1 MLPFRSSVAAVV
13 AALAAL
19 GVLGAPAAS
28 AAAAS
33 VSASTSP
40 AASASARTT
49 EPSITVAPENDGVV
63 KANGSLSL
71 TVTVRNRTG
80 SDLPQTSAELYLI
93 RTPVGSRTDLSNW
106 LGDTSIEGYL
116 GSAVQPIAIPVVPA
130 HQSVSVT
137 GVTVPSALLRL
148 TGTTFGARKIAVA
161 YQNSSSNL
169 VGRAAFT
176 WEPSTVTAPTGV
188 SVAMPITVPATTG
201 QFLTAASLA
210 ADTGPAGTLTAQL
223 DATAGRNVAL
233 GIDPRI
239 IVSIRRLGVN
249 APPSAL
255 AWLDRL
261 ERTHNEKFALPY
273 ADADVT
279 GLRQAGATSILAPI
293 ALDQGIDPKNFPGA
307 TTPPPTPTGT
317 PTGTV
322 TPLAPPASSTGTTA
336 AATPGAAG
344 SGSTATG
351 GSSSAPGSVTSQ
363 PAQPGNQPTLP
374 TTATLTQFPYAL
386 NGMAWPTEDSISTAD
401 LDALALAGDTTTIV
415 ASANTTAGSNTTLA
429 ASETISAHHAL
440 VSDSKMSGLLQEAV
454 TAGSDTV
461 WNRDVAM
468 LTATLATVTREG
480 APGTVLLTLDRMWPS
495 DPTRLA
501 RTLDA
506 LDSMDWVTPTDLTTA
521 AAAAPGSVNLAD
533 HHEPDTRRDQLAR
546 LVHAES
552 QVAAFATAVTT
563 PALVTA
569 PFRLNVLTAAS
580 KEWRADP
587 AGLQR
592 AVDQVAKQATATASS
607 VGVVDSSSI
616 TLLGD
621 KSSLPVSVRNK
632 SAWPVTVMLT
642 VTPSNSFLRVTR
654 PATQVT
660 VQPDST
666 YRVTIPVQSV
676 ANGKVQVMLS
686 LTSPTGV
693 RIAPSNSVEINVQ
706 AQWES
711 IITGLAAAAV
721 VLIFGLGIVRNIRRR
736 IRRRRLGLPPENEPD
751 PNRPIEPDS
760 ENSATAHNASGRG
773 ADAQGPWGGDARH
786 DDGFHDDQWHDEWHD
801 DQLHDEWHDDQ
812 LRDGLFHGAPRSA
825 SQQAGALAAA
835 AEAQSRPAQSPESG
849 AVASAAIAG
858 AATALAAPTGD
869 QLQDAID
876 RSGAGAGL
884 PGGPRI
890 APDAG
895 YWPKELPLTGASQQ
909 PQVDASS
916 AAERGLGRASALLA
930 AGTMFSRVL
939 GFVKTFVLAAAI
951 GQSGSDAANA
961 FAVSN
966 QLPNSVYTLIAGGL
980 LSAALIPQ
988 IVRATRHPDG
998 GQRYINKIVT
1008 IGVVVFLAVTIVA
1021 TVAAPVLVG
1030 LYSQSASHGGK
1041 GFSEATTALAVAFA
1055 FWCLPQILFYALY
1068 SLLGEVLNAR
1078 QVFGPFTWAP
1088 LLNNVIAIAG
1098 LIVFIALFG
1107 TRQENSAPIDW
1118 NPTKIAVLA
1127 GTATLGVAVQA
1138 AFLVF
1143 FWRRAGLTYRP
1154 DFRWRGVGLRGTG
1167 TAAGWLFLM
1176 ILTTQL
1182 AGIVQSRVSSL
1193 GAGAANATLQNAWL
1207 LFMLPHSIITVSI
1220 ATAYFTRMS
1229 HDAERGD
1236 LDAVRRNLSLSLR
1249 IVGLFTVFASVAL
1262 MVVAFPFARLYEHTF
1277 GDVRAMAGVLLAYMP
1292 GLVLFSMLFI
1302 IQRAFWAMHDHRTPF
1317 LMQLVQSGLF
1327 VIGALAVAA
1336 LPGSWIGVG
1345 VAAVTTLAGCTQTV
1359 IALIVVRRRLAGVE
1373 GRLVTRSHVQ
1383 FIVAALVAGGAGL
1396 VVAWFFG
1403 AFRASGFAMTDVT
1416 SAGIT
1421 LLLTSAVMGA
1431 VYFAGL
1437 VVLRNPEVRSAV
1449 TLLRGRVGR

>member
-1 MLPFRSSVAAVV
+1 MHSFRSSAAAIV
-13 AALAAL
+13 AALAAIGL
-19 GVLGAPAAS
+19 LGAPAMSAAAATPSASTSTSTSPSPSAS
-28 AAAAS
+28 AAA
-33 VSASTSP
+33 
-40 AASASARTT
+40 T
-49 EPSITVAPENDGVV
+49 EPAITVAPENDGVV
-63 KANGSLSL
+63 KPGANL
-71 TVTVRNRTG
+71 TLTITVRNRTG
-80 SDLPQTSAELYLI
+80 SDLPATAAELYLL
-93 RTPVGSRTDLSNW
+93 RTPVGSRTDLADW
-106 LGDTSIEGYL
+106 LHDTSIEGYL
-116 GSAVQPIAIPVVPA
+116 GSPVQPIQIPVVPA
-130 HQSVSVT
+130 HQSVTVT
-137 GVTVPSALLRL
+137 GATVPSSLLKL

-161 YQNSSSNL
+161 YQNSASNL

-176 WEPSTVTAPTGV
+176 WEPTTVTTPTSF
-188 SVAMPITVPATTG
+188 SVAMPITVPPVTG
-201 QFLTAASLA
+201 QFLSAATLA
-210 ADTGPAGTLTAQL
+210 AETGPGGTLTAQL
-223 DATAGRNVAL
+223 DATAGKNVAL
-233 GIDPRI
+233 AIDPRI
-239 IVSIRRLGVN
+239 VVSIRRLGVN

-255 AWLDRL
+255 TWLDHL
-261 ERTHNEKFALPY
+261 ERTHNEKFALPF

-293 ALDQGIDPKNFPGA
+293 ALDQNIDPKNFPGA
-307 TTPPPTPTGT
+307 ATPTPTPTGT
-317 PTGTV
+317 PSVGS
-322 TPLAPPASSTGTTA
+322 TPSTAPS
-336 AATPGAAG
+336 ATP
-344 SGSTATG
+344 TATASATAQPG
-351 GSSSAPGSVTSQ
+351 GAPTSATTPPTQ
-363 PAQPGNQPTLP
+363 PLQPGNQPTLP
-374 TTATLTQFPYAL
+374 TTQTLTDSPYAL
-386 NGMAWPTEDSISTAD
+386 SGISWPAENTVSTAD
-401 LDALALAGDTTTIV
+401 LDALALAGETTTILS
-415 ASANTTAGSNTTLA
+415 SANTSVGSNATVA
-429 ASETISAHHAL
+429 ASETVSAHHAL
-440 VSDSKMSGLLQEAV
+440 IADQTLSSLLRGAA
-454 TAGSDTV
+454 TANSDTT
-461 WNRDVAM
+461 WREDMAA

-480 APGTVLLTLDRMWPS
+480 APGTILLTLDREWPT
-495 DPTRLA
+495 DPTRLSQ
-501 RTLDA
+501 TLDA
-506 LDSMDWVTPTDLTTA
+506 LDTIDWLAPTDLSA
-521 AAAAPGSVNLAD
+521 ASSAAPGAVTLTDRHDS
-533 HHEPDTRRDQLAR
+533 DTRLDQLTR
-546 LVHAES
+546 LVHVETR
-552 QVAAFATAVTT
+552 VANFASAVST

-569 PFRLNVLTAAS
+569 GVRNAVLVAS
-580 KEWRADP
+580 SNAWRGEST
-587 AGLQR
+587 GLQH
-592 AVDQVAKQATATASS
+592 AVDDVGAQGSAIVSS
-607 VGVVDSSSI
+607 VNVVDSSSI

-621 KSSLPVSVRNK
+621 RSSLPVSVRNK
-632 SAWPVTVMLT
+632 SEWPVTVMLS
-642 VTPSNSFLRVTR
+642 VQPSNSFLRVTR

-676 ANGKVQVMLS
+676 ANGKVQLILS

-721 VLIFGLGIVRNIRRR
+721 VLIFGIGIVRNVRRR
-736 IRRRRLGLPPENEPD
+736 LRRRRLGLPDEDEPD
-751 PNRPIEPDS
+751 PNRPIDDEDDVDRGDHSGYGDDHGGSGDDHASPARLHPDDPV
-760 ENSATAHNASGRG
+760 TGRVLVG
-773 ADAQGPWGGDARH
+773 SVLGSTTTTDRS
-786 DDGFHDDQWHDEWHD
+786 
-801 DQLHDEWHDDQ
+801 
-812 LRDGLFHGAPRSA
+812 APRGDRSEDAMQHRQASA
-825 SQQAGALAAA
+825 RLQMAAA
-835 AEAQSRPAQSPESG
+835 LS
-849 AVASAAIAG
+849 
-858 AATALAAPTGD
+858 
-869 QLQDAID
+869 
-876 RSGAGAGL
+876 
-884 PGGPRI
+884 
-890 APDAG
+890 PDAG
-895 YWPKELPLTGASQQ
+895 YWPKELPLTGTTQQ

-916 AAERGLGRASALLA
+916 AAERGLGRASAMLA

-951 GQSGSDAANA
+951 GQSGSAAANA

-998 GQRYINKIVT
+998 GQRYIDKIVT
-1008 IGVVVFLAVTIVA
+1008 IGVVIFLTVTVIA
-1021 TVAAPVLVG
+1021 TIAAPVLVRV
-1030 LYSQSASHGGK
+1030 YSQSASHGGK
-1041 GFSEATTALAVAFA
+1041 GFTESTTALAVAFA

-1107 TRQENSAPIDW
+1107 TRQENSNPLDW
-1118 NPTKIAVLA
+1118 TPTKIAVLA

-1138 AFLVF
+1138 AFLVL

-1249 IVGLFTVFASVAL
+1249 IVGLFTVFAAVAL
-1262 MVVAFPFARLYEHTF
+1262 MVVAFPFARLYEHAF

-1327 VIGALAVAA
+1327 VIGALSVAA
-1336 LPGSWIGVG
+1336 LPGSWIGIG
-1345 VAAVTTLAGCTQTV
+1345 VAGVTTIAGSTQTI
-1359 IALIVVRRRLAGVE
+1359 IALVIVRRRLRGVE
-1373 GRLVTRSHVQ
+1373 GALVTRSHVQ
-1383 FIVAALVAGGAGL
+1383 FLVAAAIAGAAGFAVAT
-1396 VVAWFFG
+1396 FFG
-1403 AFRASGFAMTDVT
+1403 AYRSSGFAMTDVT

-1421 LLLTSAVMGA
+1421 LLLTSAVMGV

-1437 VVLRNPEVRSAV
+1437 MLFRNAEVRSAV
-1449 TLLRGRVGR
+1449 ELVRGRVRR